1 MKSIRDFLGL
11 GCLLALAVTPA
22 ARAHHS
28 FAAEFIEGSSGEV
41 EGVVTRVWFT
51 NPHVRYRL
59 EATDANGDIQEWE
72 LQLTSVTNLRNS
84 EWFQDTVKVGDRVTA
99 LGEVARDGSNKLYAR
114 QINVEG
120 GRQLGAYGGRR
131 GGGAAPAA
139 ETVATVELTYE
150 DYGYGQ
156 INPDHPFDIS
166 GAWNNGFRFRVT
178 ADDLEPKPYPF
189 TDEARAIFEATVH
202 YDDYSLRCLAPGLPR
217 IIGAPYTMEIAD
229 AGMHYLVV
237 HEEHNM
243 PRRIYMDG
251 REPPENT
258 QPSSLGYS
266 IGHWESDQVLVIE
279 TTHLLPGW
287 LDGSGLPMAGEGTRI
302 VERWEFAEDRLTM
315 DRIATFYDSYYTEP
329 LVRRRGSA
337 RSPGLSVVEMA
348 SCDPQSYYRDLY
360 EAGLIEE
367 YLNR

>member
-1 MKSIRDFLGL
+1 MKFMLSLISGIAVVFGASA
-11 GCLLALAVTPA
+11 AL
-22 ARAHHS
+22 AHHS
-28 FAAEFIEGSSGEV
+28 FSAEFIEGSSGEV

-59 EATDANGDIQEWE
+59 ESTREDGSVAEWE
-72 LQLTSVTNLRNS
+72 LQLTSVTNLRRS
-84 EWFQDTVKVGDRVTA
+84 EWFRDTVQVGDTIWA
-99 LGEVARDGSNKLYAR
+99 QGEVARDGSNKLYAR

-131 GGGAAPAA
+131 DQSEEAAD
-139 ETVATVELTYE
+139 LTWE

-156 INPDHPFDIS
+156 LNPAHPFDIS

-178 ADDLEPKPYPF
+178 ADDLEPKPYSF
-189 TDEARAIFEATVH
+189 TDEARAIYEATVH

-217 IIGAPYTMEIAD
+217 IIGAPYTMEIVD
-229 AGMHYLVV
+229 AGTHYLVV

-251 REPPENT
+251 REAPANL
-258 QPSSLGYS
+258 QPSSLGFS
-266 IGHWESDQVLVIE
+266 VGSWESDNVLTIE

-287 LDGSGLPMAGEGTRI
+287 LDGSGLPMSGDGTRI

-315 DRIATFYDSYYTEP
+315 DRIATFHDPYYTGP
-329 LVRRRGSA
+329 LTRRRGSA
-337 RSPGLSVVEMA
+337 REAGLVVYEMA
-348 SCDPQSYYRDLY
+348 TCDPQSYYIDLY
-360 EAGLIEE
+360 ESGQIEE
-367 YLNR
+367 YLYR

>member
-1 MKSIRDFLGL
+1 MRRTLGRVLGL
-11 GCLLALAVTPA
+11 SALLIAFAPA

-28 FAAEFIEGSSGEV
+28 FAAEFVEGSSGEV

-59 EATDANGDIQEWE
+59 EVVNDDGSVEEWE
-72 LQLTSVTNLRNS
+72 LQLTSVTNLRRS
-84 EWFQDTVKVGDRVTA
+84 EWYVDTVKVGDSIQA
-99 LGEVARDGSNKLYAR
+99 QGEVARDGSNKLYAR
-114 QINVEG
+114 RIDVEG
-120 GRQLGAYGGRR
+120 GRQLGAYGGRQE
-131 GGGAAPAA
+131 PSA
-139 ETVATVELTYE
+139 EQPDLTYE

-156 INPDHPFDIS
+156 LDPDHAFDIS
-166 GAWNNGFRFRVT
+166 GAWNNGFKFRVT

-189 TDEARAIFEATVH
+189 TDEARAIYEATEH
-202 YDDYSLRCLAPGLPR
+202 YDDYSLRCIAPGLPR
-217 IIGAPYTMEIAD
+217 IIGAPYTMEIVD
-229 AGMHYLVV
+229 AGTHYLVV

-251 REPPENT
+251 REAPENL
-258 QPSSLGYS
+258 QPSSLGFS
-266 IGHWESDQVLVIE
+266 VGHWESDNVLVIE

-287 LDGSGLPMAGEGTRI
+287 LDGSGLPMSGDGTRI

-315 DRIATFYDSYYTEP
+315 DRIATFHDPYYTAP

-337 RSPGLSVVEMA
+337 REPGLVVLEMA
-348 SCDPQSYYRDLY
+348 SCDPQSYYRDLF
-360 EAGLIEE
+360 ESGQLEE

>member
-1 MKSIRDFLGL
+1 VKIACSLFGGIFV
-11 GCLLALAVTPA
+11 LAIGVPV

-41 EGVVTRVWFT
+41 EGTVTRVWFT

-59 EATDANGDIQEWE
+59 EATQDDGTVEEWE
-72 LQLTSVTNLRNS
+72 LQLTSVTNLRRS
-84 EWFQDTVKVGDRVTA
+84 EWYRDTVQVGDTIWA
-99 LGEVARDGSNKLYAR
+99 QGEVARDGSNKLYAR
-114 QINVEG
+114 RIDVEG

-131 GGGAAPAA
+131 DQSEDAPS
-139 ETVATVELTYE
+139 LTYE

-156 INPDHPFDIS
+156 LNQDHPFDIS
-166 GAWNNGFRFRVT
+166 GAWNNGFKFRVT

-189 TDEARAIFEATVH
+189 TDEARAMYEATAH

-217 IIGAPYTMEIAD
+217 IIGAPYTMEIVD
-229 AGMHYLVV
+229 AGTHYLVV

-251 REPPENT
+251 REAPANL
-258 QPSSLGYS
+258 QPSSLGFS
-266 IGHWESDQVLVIE
+266 VGRWEGDNVLVIE

-287 LDGSGLPMAGEGTRI
+287 LDGSGLPMSGDGTRI
-302 VERWEFAEDRLTM
+302 VERWEFADDRLTM
-315 DRIATFYDSYYTEP
+315 DRIATFYDPYYTAP

-337 RSPGLSVVEMA
+337 REPGLVVYEMA
-348 SCDPQSYYRDLY
+348 TCDPQSYYIDLY
-360 EAGLIEE
+360 ESGQIEE
-367 YLNR
+367 YLYR

>member
-1 MKSIRDFLGL
+1 MKKMRASVGIA
-11 GCLLALAVTPA
+11 LLFGMALAPA

-59 EATDANGDIQEWE
+59 EATDASGETQSWE

-84 EWFQDTVKVGDRVTA
+84 EWYQDTVKVGDRIWA
-99 LGEVARDGSNKLYAR
+99 QGEVARDGSNKLYAR
-114 QINVEG
+114 RINVEG
-120 GRQLGAYGGRR
+120 GRELGTYGGRR
-131 GGGAAPAA
+131 PATA
-139 ETVATVELTYE
+139 ETVELTYE

-156 INPDHPFDIS
+156 LNPGHPFDIS

-178 ADDLEPKPYPF
+178 ADDLEPKPTPF
-189 TDEARAIFEATVH
+189 TDEARAIYDATVH

-217 IIGAPYTMEIAD
+217 IIGAPYTMEIVD
-229 AGMHYLVV
+229 AGTHYLVV
-237 HEEHNM
+237 HTEHNM
-243 PRRIYMDG
+243 PRRIFMDG
-251 REPPENT
+251 REAPANT

-266 IGHWESDQVLVIE
+266 VGHWESDRVLVIE
-279 TTHLLPGW
+279 TTHLLGGW
-287 LDGSGLPMAGEGTRI
+287 LDGSGLPMSGEGTRV

-315 DRIATFYDSYYTEP
+315 DRIATFYDPYYTEP

-337 RSPGLSVVEMA
+337 RGPDVEIFEMA
-348 SCDPQSYYRDLY
+348 SCDPQSYYRDLF
-360 EAGLIEE
+360 ESGQIEE
-367 YLNR
+367 YLYR

>member
-1 MKSIRDFLGL
+1 MKIWRFCAGIASASLIAGI
-11 GCLLALAVTPA
+11 PA
-22 ARAHHS
+22 ASAHHS
-28 FAAEFIEGSSGEV
+28 FAAEFIEGSSGEI

-59 EATDANGDIQEWE
+59 EATAEDGSTQEWE
-72 LQLTSVTNLRNS
+72 LQLTSVTNLRNQ
-84 EWFQDTVKVGDRVTA
+84 EWFRDTVEIGDRIRA
-99 LGEVARDGSNKLYAR
+99 QGEVARDGSNKLYAR
-114 QINVEG
+114 RIDVEG
-120 GRQLGAYGGRR
+120 GPVLGAYGGRR
-131 GGGAAPAA
+131 PSAAA
-139 ETVATVELTYE
+139 EAPDLTYE

-156 INPDHPFDIS
+156 LNPDHPFDIS

-178 ADDLEPKPYPF
+178 ADDLEPKPYAF

-217 IIGAPYTMEIAD
+217 IIGAPYTMEIVD
-229 AGMHYLVV
+229 AGSHYLVV

-251 REPPENT
+251 REPPENL
-258 QPSSLGYS
+258 QPSSLGFS
-266 IGHWESDQVLVIE
+266 LGHWESDNVLVIE

-287 LDGSGLPMAGEGTRI
+287 LDGSGLPMSGDGTRI
-302 VERWEFAEDRLTM
+302 VERWEFADDRLTM
-315 DRIATFYDSYYTEP
+315 DRIATFYDPYYTEP

-337 RSPGLSVVEMA
+337 RGPGLQVYEMA

-367 YLNR
+367 YLYR

>member
-1 MKSIRDFLGL
+1 MKFMRSLLGGIL
-11 GCLLALAVTPA
+11 VLAISGPA

-59 EATDANGDIQEWE
+59 ETTGEDGSVQEWE
-72 LQLTSVTNLRNS
+72 LQLTSVTNLRRS
-84 EWFQDTVKVGDRVTA
+84 EWYRDTVKVGDTIRA
-99 LGEVARDGSNKLYAR
+99 QGEVARDGSNKLYAR
-114 QINVEG
+114 RIDVEG
-120 GRQLGAYGGRR
+120 GPQLGAYGGRR
-131 GGGAAPAA
+131 DPSEEAAD
-139 ETVATVELTYE
+139 LTYE

-156 INPDHPFDIS
+156 LNPEHPFDIS
-166 GAWNNGFRFRVT
+166 GAWNNGFKFRVT

-189 TDEARAIFEATVH
+189 TDEARAMYEATVH

-217 IIGAPYTMEIAD
+217 IIGAPYTMEIVD
-229 AGMHYLVV
+229 AGSHYLVV

-251 REPPENT
+251 REAPANL
-258 QPSSLGYS
+258 QPSSLGFS
-266 IGHWESDQVLVIE
+266 VGHWEGDDVLVIE

-287 LDGSGLPMAGEGTRI
+287 LDGSGLPMAGDGTRI

-315 DRIATFYDSYYTEP
+315 DRIATFHDPYYTAP

-337 RSPGLSVVEMA
+337 REPGLVVYEMA
-348 SCDPQSYYRDLY
+348 TCDPQSYYRDLY
-360 EAGLIEE
+360 ESGELEE
-367 YLNR
+367 FLYR

>member
-1 MKSIRDFLGL
+1 MKSTLVLGL
-11 GCLLALAVTPA
+11 SALAVAFVPT

-28 FAAEFIEGSSGEV
+28 FSAEFVEGSSGEV

-59 EATDANGDIQEWE
+59 DVTNEDGSVEEWE
-72 LQLTSVTNLRNS
+72 LQLTSVTNLRRS
-84 EWFQDTVKVGDRVTA
+84 EWYRDTVEVGDSIRA
-99 LGEVARDGSNKLYAR
+99 QGEVARDGSNKLYAR
-114 QINVEG
+114 RIDVEG
-120 GRQLGAYGGRR
+120 GPQLGAYGGARE
-131 GGGAAPAA
+131 PSA
-139 ETVATVELTYE
+139 ERPDLTYE

-156 INPDHPFDIS
+156 LNPDHPFDIS

-178 ADDLEPKPYPF
+178 VDDLEPKPYPF
-189 TDEARAIFEATVH
+189 TDEARAMYEATEH
-202 YDDYSLRCLAPGLPR
+202 YDDYSLRCMAPGLPR
-217 IIGAPYTMEIAD
+217 IIGAPYTMEIVD
-229 AGMHYLVV
+229 AGTHYLVV

-251 REPPENT
+251 REAPGNL
-258 QPSSLGYS
+258 QPSSLGFS
-266 IGHWESDQVLVIE
+266 VGRWEGDNVLVIE

-287 LDGSGLPMAGEGTRI
+287 LDGSGLPMSGDGTRI

-315 DRIATFYDSYYTEP
+315 DRIATFHDPYYTAP

-337 RSPGLSVVEMA
+337 REPGLVVLEMA

-360 EAGLIEE
+360 ESGQLEE
-367 YLNR
+367 YLSR